1 MSQEDI
7 EENRSL
13 LGKPLE
19 RETGSM
25 SDHSPALDWGSFM
38 LAQNGNGIRVWQQLD
53 LLLALTTDSQSH
65 WSNSRWYRL
74 RRQPGT
80 TNFDH
85 YQLTKNIA
93 QESKML

>member
-19 RETGSM
+19 KLGLCRTIRLLMIG
-25 SDHSPALDWGSFM
+25 GSFM

-93 QESKML
+93 QEGKML